1 MTDTEKGLIIGI
13 AMQQPFIVSRDVL
26 VNGIRIDATI
36 DGADAGALTITPT
49 LTAEIEVKDNEEEE
63 EEGKE

>member
-1 MTDTEKGLIIGI
+1 MTDTEKGMIIGI

-36 DGADAGALTITPT
+36 DGADAGALRITPT
-49 LTAEIEVKDNEEEE
+49 LTAEVEVVDNEEEE
-63 EEGKE
+63 GEE

>member
-1 MTDTEKGLIIGI
+1 MTDTEKGMILGI

-36 DGADAGALTITPT
+36 DGADAGALRITPT
-49 LTAEIEVKDNEEEE
+49 LTAEIEVIDNEEEE
-63 EEGKE
+63 ETE